1 MKVVN
6 VVVRNSWTPPTG
18 RTVIL
23 TTHFM
28 DEADLLGDRIAIISG
43 GRLQCCGSSVFLK
56 SHFGSG
62 YYLTVE
68 WRQGKPQPEEKQHSD
83 SE

>member
-1 MKVVN
+1 MFVDRCQSCKS
-6 VVVRNSWTPPTG
+6 RPG

-28 DEADLLGDRIAIISG
+28 DEADLLGDRIAIISS

-56 SHFGSG
+56 GRFGSG

-68 WRQGKPQPEEKQHSD
+68 WRQGGDDRKNGQFQ
-83 SE
+83 